1 MIANTINAKIAEA
14 LKNKDEVR
22 LSTLRLLSSA
32 LNYERIAKQHELSE
46 EEERVVV
53 KREAGKRRDAIEA
66 LRQAQGKSTTSDP
79 ETLKEKLVREEKELT
94 ILKSFLPDEMSDDD
108 LWKLIEEAIAELK
121 PIGMSDMGKV
131 IGLVMG
137 KAKGAADGKK
147 VSEMVKSKLV

>member
-66 LRQAQGKSTTSDP
+66 LRQAQGKLTTSDP

-108 LWKLIEEAIAELK
+108 LGKLIEEAIAELK

>member
-108 LWKLIEEAIAELK
+108 LGKLIEEAIAELK